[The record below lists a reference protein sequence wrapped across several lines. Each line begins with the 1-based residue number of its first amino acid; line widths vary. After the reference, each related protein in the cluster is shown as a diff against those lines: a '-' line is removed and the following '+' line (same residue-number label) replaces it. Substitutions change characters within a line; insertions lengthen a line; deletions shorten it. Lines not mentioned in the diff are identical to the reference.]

1 MTDAR
6 HTQLSEV
13 LLGQSG
19 QMGALDLM
27 LLESLPVFGQVDAGQ
42 PVAYVI
48 LVPQVEGLLVERPKG
63 EQRGRHAWWRGGR
76 GRATPRTGAPHDEA
90 HFFRFVRETEARR
103 LKDGGGC
110 DGRSGQT
117 KAPDGSQR
125 IWAVRGTGAGRPPG
139 HWVAA
144 AWSDGVGG
152 AVASLRDSME
162 LPQTA
167 EESKSREQRKEKR
180 KRERGWKSTFLRET
194 AGMSSEIQWLSCPV
208 LVTASAMLGL
218 YALS

>member
-1 MTDAR
+1 
-6 HTQLSEV
+6 
-13 LLGQSG
+13 
-19 QMGALDLM
+19 MGALDLM
-27 LLESLPVFGQVDAGQ
+27 LLESLPVFRQVNAGQ
-42 PVAYVI
+42 PVANVI
-48 LVPQVEGLLVERPKG
+48 LVPQVEGLLVERPQG
-63 EQRGRHAWWRGGR
+63 EQGGGHARGGGGR
-76 GRATPRTGAPHDEA
+76 GRATPRAGAPHDET

-117 KAPDGSQR
+117 EAPDGSQR
-125 IWAVRGTGAGRPPG
+125 IRAVRGTGTGCPPG

-167 EESKSREQRKEKR
+167 EEYR
-180 KRERGWKSTFLRET
+180 
-194 AGMSSEIQWLSCPV
+194 CPA
-208 LVTASAMLGL
+208 LLGL
-218 YALS
+218 ASNSAPSG